1 MSKDLSICQVYL
13 LEVWGQ
19 RVKVTNQCGDPQ
31 NQPKAGPV
39 AMVRESASHHVIFYL
54 KIIVFCVKMVFFW
67 SKNGS
72 GLIWD
77 DLQKNI
83 KFSIFH
89 QNLNIFFD
97 TFPDHF
103 ESSRGPIELILSQ
116 LKALT

>member
-1 MSKDLSICQVYL
+1 MGSKGQVRQ
-13 LEVWGQ
+13 VA
-19 RVKVTNQCGDPQ
+19 R
-31 NQPKAGPV
+31 GPP
-39 AMVRESASHHVIFYL
+39 ESAEGRSSGNGEGECFAPFIFHL

-77 DLQKNI
+77 NLQKNI
-83 KFSIFH
+83 H
-89 QNLNIFFD
+89 QNFDICFD

-116 LKALT
+116 LKALV